1 MPNIVDAIV
10 RVETFIISIP
20 REVPYL
26 GPLKEGE
33 AINERGYL
41 VRKGNRTIYPSTDMT
56 LLVKVTGES
65 GKVGWGEC
73 YGIVAPEATKAIID
87 DVLGPV
93 IIGRDPGDAVV
104 IHEDLYDL
112 MRVRGFFGGFYLD
125 ALAGVDI
132 ALYDLTGKVLNVPI
146 STLLGGRRHDTIP
159 AYVSG
164 LPRATIKERCDLAL
178 EWVSKGYKGI
188 KFAAAVSDEGI
199 IAEMAALR
207 EAVGPDI
214 DLMVDLHWKFEA
226 AEAIRLIRRLEAYN
240 LYFAEAPVQ
249 PENLEGQARV
259 ANGIGVPLALGEEL
273 RTTYEF
279 RPRFEA
285 RAMSIV
291 QPEIGHTGITEFI
304 QIGRMAQAFH
314 MNTIP
319 HASISIGI
327 FMAASLQAASTLQNL
342 PYHEYQHSIFD
353 RNLAH
358 TTGNMGCAQGAY
370 LLPTGSGLGVE
381 PTEEI
386 FRYAVRR
393 SI

>member
-1 MPNIVDAIV
+1 MANIVDAIV
-10 RVETFIISIP
+10 SVETFIISIP

-26 GPLKEGE
+26 GPLKQGE
-33 AINERGYL
+33 AINARGYL

-56 LLVKVTGES
+56 LLIKVTGES

-93 IIGRDPGDAVV
+93 VIGRDPADAVV

-112 MRVRGFFGGFYLD
+112 MRVRGFFGGYYLD

-132 ALYDLTGKVLNVPI
+132 ALYDLTGKNLNVPV
-146 STLLGGRRHDTIP
+146 STLLGGRRHQTIP

-178 EWVSKGYKGI
+178 EWIGKGYKGI

-199 IAEMAALR
+199 VQEMAALR

-214 DLMVDLHWKFEA
+214 DILVDLHWKFEA

-259 ANGIGVPLALGEEL
+259 AQGIGVPLALGEEL
-273 RTTYEF
+273 RTSYEF
-279 RPRFEA
+279 RPRFES

-291 QPEIGHTGITEFI
+291 QPEIGHSGITEFM
-304 QIGRMAQAFH
+304 QIGRMAQTFH
-314 MNTIP
+314 MNVIP
-319 HASISIGI
+319 HASISVGI
-327 FMAASLQAASTLQNL
+327 FMAASLQAASALQNV
-342 PYHEYQHSIFD
+342 PYHEYQHSVFD
-353 RNLAH
+353 RNLGY
-358 TTGNMGCAQGAY
+358 TTGDMGCAEGHY
-370 LLPTGSGLGVE
+370 TVPTGAGLGVE
-381 PTEEI
+381 PKEEI
-386 FRYAVRR
+386 FRYVVKA
-393 SI
+393 

>member
-1 MPNIVDAIV
+1 MVDAIAS
-10 RVETFIISIP
+10 VETFIISIP

-41 VRKGNRTIYPSTDMT
+41 IRKGNRTIYPSTDMT
-56 LLVKVTGES
+56 LLIKVTGES
-65 GKVGWGEC
+65 GKIGWGEC

-93 IIGRDPGDAVV
+93 IVGRDPGNAAV

-112 MRVRGFFGGFYLD
+112 MRVRGFFGGYYLD

-132 ALYDLTGKVLNVPI
+132 ALWDLAGKNLGVPV
-146 STLLGGRRHDTIP
+146 STLLGGRRHDTIR

-164 LPRATIKERCDLAL
+164 LPKATLKERCDLAAY
-178 EWVSKGYKGI
+178 WVDKGYKGI
-188 KFAAAVSDEGI
+188 KFAAVVSEEDVVK
-199 IAEMAALR
+199 EMAALR

-226 AEAIRLIRRLEAYN
+226 GEAIRIIRRLEPYN

-259 ANGIGVPLALGEEL
+259 AAGIGVPLAIGEEL
-273 RTTYEF
+273 RTTYEY

-291 QPEIGHTGITEFI
+291 QPEMGHTGITEFI
-304 QIGRMAQAFH
+304 RIGQMAQAFH
-314 MNTIP
+314 MNIMP
-319 HASISIGI
+319 HASISVGI
-327 FMAASLQAASTLQNL
+327 FMAASLQASSALQNV

-353 RNLAH
+353 RNLTYTHGDMASGEG
-358 TTGNMGCAQGAY
+358 TY
-370 LLPTGSGLGVE
+370 VVPTGAGLGVE
-381 PTEEI
+381 PKEEVFKFAI
-386 FRYAVRR
+386 RR
-393 SI
+393 